1 MTLVRPARADDAP
14 ALEPLFR
21 AFFAEDRIPV
31 SPDLAMNLLAML
43 ADDRARIWVLE
54 VDGAA
59 QGLASAALTRGV
71 EFGLSAEIE
80 DLYVTPAHRGQGH
93 ARALIEAA
101 IAWCE
106 ARGAREIGLVIAPE
120 AEAAQGLSRF
130 YGRFGFTDSG
140 RRVFYRDAE

>member
-1 MTLVRPARADDAP
+1 MRTIRPAWPEDAP

-31 SPDLAMNLLAML
+31 SPDLAANLKAML
-43 ADDRARIWVLE
+43 ADDRAQIWVLE
-54 VDGAA
+54 IGGEAC
-59 QGLASAALTRGV
+59 GLASAALTRGV

-80 DLYVTPAHRGQGH
+80 DLYVAPAHRGGGH
-93 ARALIEAA
+93 ARALIETA

-106 ARGAREIGLVIAPE
+106 AQGAREIGLVIAPE
-120 AEAAQGLSRF
+120 AEAEQGLSRF
-130 YGRFGFTDSG
+130 YARFGFADSG